1 MEIIPIARQRAALI
15 SRRCLVSAIGAI
27 AVFSATAAAPAT
39 AADRTKISVRGSEFG
54 RMLWAPR
61 RQAIYMFEND
71 KRNRSRCYGRCT
83 KAWPPVLTKGR
94 PKAGRGVDSKLLDT
108 TKRRSGDR
116 QVTYAGKPLYTYAHE
131 GRGQVFCH
139 DVDLN
144 GGYWWVLDS
153 EGAPHD

>member
-1 MEIIPIARQRAALI
+1 MEIALARQRAARI
-15 SRRCLVSAIGAI
+15 SRRSLSCAVAAI
-27 AVFSATAAAPAT
+27 ALLSATAAAPAT
-39 AADRTKISVRGSEFG
+39 AADRTKITVRGSEFG
-54 RMLWAPR
+54 RMLWAPK

-71 KRNRSRCYGRCT
+71 KPNRSRCYGRCA
-83 KAWPPVLTKGR
+83 KAWPPVLTRGR
-94 PKAGRGVDSKLLDT
+94 PKAGRGVDSELLGT
-108 TKRRSGDR
+108 TKRRNGDR

-153 EGAPHD
+153 AGDPHA